1 MDFNKFE
8 PCFLIAMPQ
17 LNDPYFHQTVVMLTD
32 YTEDGANGF
41 VINKIS
47 EMNLADSV
55 ILLDD
60 SKIIDKY
67 MGLSLNDGGPVEK
80 DKIWIVYDGKKY
92 KAPSDDVIG
101 NDIII
106 AKDIDLLTE
115 DHPNLDSSGVRIFN
129 GYSGWGP
136 GQLDAELARSDWL
149 TLDLKHEVM
158 FEKDSKDIWAKAL
171 GALGLDAGS
180 LMKPSSELLN

>member
-1 MDFNKFE
+1 MDFSKFE

-17 LNDPYFHQTVVMLTD
+17 LNDPHFHQSVVLLTD

-41 VINKIS
+41 IINKIS
-47 EMNLADSV
+47 EMSLADSV

-60 SKIIDKY
+60 SKIQDKY
-67 MGLSLNDGGPVEK
+67 MGLDLHDGGPVDK

-92 KAPSDDVIG
+92 KAPTDDVIG

-106 AKDIDLLTE
+106 AQDIDLLTE
-115 DHPNLDSSGVRIFN
+115 DHKDLDAGGVRIFN
-129 GYSGWGP
+129 GYAGWGG

-149 TLDLKHEVM
+149 TLDLKHHIL
-158 FEKDSKDIWAKAL
+158 FENDPKQIWTLAL
-171 GALGLDAGS
+171 AELGLDAGS
-180 LMKPSSELLN
+180 LLKPSSELLN